1 MEKGMKNKNN
11 IVETCIEHGLFAS
24 RWLMAPFYV
33 GLALALAGLTY
44 SFMLELWIFFSH
56 LADTDPTEVTL
67 GVLSLIDLSLAG
79 NLMLIVIFSGY
90 ENFVSK
96 FDLGDNVDQPDWRG
110 TVDFSTLKLK
120 LISSIVAISGIH
132 LLKIFMSPKMIDTES
147 LKWLVITHITFVL
160 SGVMLAIMD
169 FISTKTNLKKIK

>member
-1 MEKGMKNKNN
+1 MDKKNN
-11 IVETCIEHGLFAS
+11 IIEYSIEHGLFAS
-24 RWLMAPFYV
+24 RWFMAPFYI
-33 GLALALAGLTY
+33 GLSLALAGLTY
-44 SFMLELWIFFSH
+44 SFLLELWIFFHH
-56 LADTDPTEVTL
+56 LEGIEPTEVIL

-96 FDLGDNVDQPDWRG
+96 FDLDDNKDQPDWRG
-110 TVDFSTLKLK
+110 TVDFSSLKLK

-132 LLKIFMSPKMIDTES
+132 LLKIFMSPKLIDTNN
-147 LKWLVITHITFVL
+147 LKWLVITHITFVI

-169 FISTKTNLKKIK
+169 FISTKTKMIKVK